1 MTEKNFN
8 KHIEKKCLK
17 YVIATLD
24 SPTMYLKYLLDGEYS
39 FVDDIEY
46 ATKTLKYK
54 LANDIKD
61 YYYKDTG
68 MDVGLV
74 VVPVEI
80 TYELINTVD

>member
-1 MTEKNFN
+1 MAENNFN
-8 KHIEKKCLK
+8 KYIEKKCLK

-24 SPTMYLKYLLDGEYS
+24 NPTMYLKYLLDGKYS
-39 FVDDIEY
+39 FVEDIEY
-46 ATKTLKYK
+46 ATKTLKCK

-68 MDVGLV
+68 MDTELIVI
-74 VVPVEI
+74 PVEV